1 LAANLTLDYHAA
13 LRRRRPYA
21 VAMDRPPWLARLTA
35 LSRAAPHPEL

>member
-21 VAMDRPPWLARLTA
+21 VAMDRPPWLARLYSRCRAPLLT
-35 LSRAAPHPEL
+35 LS